1 MPPAVYSAPDPKRLC
16 KERRS
21 REAGDTFY
29 LCFYYV
35 IFWRPFEIT
44 VRPCTFWAYRSVL
57 HKSSSSKK
65 LCLSQVP
72 LVFVIMAGKKR
83 RDYKAVLDAVISI
96 FPSPPRVTKEMLDF
110 EKAVFVFCSAR
121 PFQAFSLKGVHST
134 GHKPY
139 GERYSL
145 KLLNPWLVKQIDFS
159 LAIVR
164 SVKRV
169 HS

>member
-96 FPSPPRVTKEMLDF
+96 FPPPPRVTKVMLDF
-110 EKAVFVFCSAR
+110 EKAVWSALR
-121 PFQAFSLKGVHST
+121 QTLPGVQLKGCSFHWTQALWRKVQSQT
-134 GHKPY
+134 VK
-139 GERYSL
+139 SL
-145 KLLNPWLVKQIDFS
+145 IGQTNRL
-159 LAIVR
+159 
-164 SVKRV
+164 
-169 HS
+169 